1 MREWSNL
8 EPGWAEFNG
17 ILAISPFYYTY
28 FAYFNCEVNFGPGL
42 PELPV
47 YGVKV
52 SVPTGPNINPKMGRN
67 F

>member
-42 PELPV
+42 CQ

-52 SVPTGPNINPKMGRN
+52 SEPTGPDINPKMGWN

>member
-28 FAYFNCEVNFGPGL
+28 FAYFNCEVNFGRGL
-42 PELPV
+42 CQ

-52 SVPTGPNINPKMGRN
+52 SELTGPNINPKMGRN